1 MRRVALA
8 LFSTVTGLVM
18 LLSFK
23 THSSTASVPVATAP
37 VVPSGGS
44 ASTGTSAA
52 PAGTTTAPTDTSTA
66 PAGTTTAPSSA
77 AATPSGAAATPSG
90 VSTSKTVTGDAV
102 DTRFGPV
109 QVRITVSNGMIT
121 AVEAVDYPQNN
132 PRDAQINAY
141 AIPQLNSEVLA
152 ARSASI
158 DMVSGATYTSEGYI
172 GSLQSALDRAGL

>member
-37 VVPSGGS
+37 VVPSATPTNPS
-44 ASTGTSAA
+44 ASTS
-52 PAGTTTAPTDTSTA
+52 AGTTTAPAGATA
-66 PAGTTTAPSSA
+66 TTPSSA
-77 AATPSGAAATPSG
+77 ATSSSASAA
-90 VSTSKTVTGDAV
+90 KTVTGDAV

-109 QVRITVSNGMIT
+109 QVRITVSNGTIT

-141 AIPQLNSEVLA
+141 AIPQLNAEVLA

-172 GSLQSALDRAGL
+172 GSLQNALDQAGL